1 MNLLESQIKKYYE
14 GYDEDN
20 RLIKD
25 NSHSIEFITTTKYLD
40 KYISKESKILEV
52 GAATGRYSFYYA
64 KKGCEVTALELSE
77 NHIEI
82 MKNKQKENKLKL
94 DIIQGNALGLS
105 EFKNGYYDFVLL
117 LGPMYHL
124 TTKEDRTKC
133 VEEALRVLK
142 PGGIIT
148 VAYINR
154 FAHFVDMVNR
164 DKEEIKS
171 KELQNILK
179 NGVEFENKSNY
190 FYFSTYNEIENLMEE
205 NYVIKINH
213 IATDGIAD
221 MMRGRIN
228 SFTKEEFNLW
238 LKYHLET
245 CENPNL
251 IGYSKHSLYI
261 GRK

>member
-1 MNLLESQIKKYYE
+1 MNLLESKIKKYYE

-82 MKNKQKENKLKL
+82 MKNKQKENELKL
-94 DIIQGNALGLS
+94 DIIQGNALDLS
-105 EFKNGYYDFVLL
+105 KLKNEYYDFVLL

-179 NGVEFENKSNY
+179 NGVEFENQSNY
-190 FYFSTYNEIENLMEE
+190 FYFSTYNEIENLMQE
-205 NYVIKINH
+205 NDIIKINH

-228 SFTKEEFNLW
+228 SFAKEEFNLW
-238 LKYHLET
+238 LKYHLEN